1 MKWFT
6 VAATVAGLAAL
17 GSAASA
23 QQAPARPLPQ
33 DQIGAAAPA
42 ASPTAVP
49 GVGQTQAPASA
60 PAAAARR
67 GPPPEPP
74 LGDGP
79 WDLDSAKGKVHV
91 SVVTKG
97 LERPWAMAWLPNGD
111 MLVTERPGRLRIIH
125 KDGKLDPQPIEG
137 LPKMYVSG
145 LAGLMDVA
153 LHPNYAKNHLIYF
166 TYTKEDPNLKDQSTL
181 ALGRAKYDPGSHALT
196 DVKELFVADM
206 WYGHPPLPAR
216 CCGQGP
222 ATGSYGSRLAFDK
235 SGHLFMTSGD
245 RNYGEMVHDQTNDFG
260 KLYRFNDDGSIP
272 KDNPFVGQAGHRPE
286 IWTTGHRNGEGL
298 FFDPVTGKLWESE
311 FGPRGGDE
319 VNVIEKGKN
328 YGWIE
333 VTQGAHY
340 NGEPA
345 KGIKNVPG
353 VVDPVLTWPAPSTN
367 PGNLVIYHADK
378 FPQWKG
384 DLLMGT
390 MSRSLL
396 RASFDAQGNVTG
408 QERFLTELK
417 QRFRDTRVGPDGD
430 LYLLTDEPQGALLKV
445 EPAK

>member
-1 MKWFT
+1 MKRLLVSVAFAG
-6 VAATVAGLAAL
+6 VAAYAGVSL
-17 GSAASA
+17 A
-23 QQAPARPLPQ
+23 QQAESPPAAPGAAP
-33 DQIGAAAPA
+33 AAAPA
-42 ASPTAVP
+42 P
-49 GVGQTQAPASA
+49 GGAAGAPA
-60 PAAAARR
+60 PAARR
-67 GPPPEPP
+67 GPAPEPP
-74 LGDGP
+74 LGAGP
-79 WDLDSAKGKVHV
+79 WDLDSQKGKVHV

-97 LERPWAMAWLPNGD
+97 LERPWAVVWLPNGD
-111 MLVTERPGRLRIIH
+111 MLVTERPGRLRVIR
-125 KDGKLDPQPIEG
+125 KGVLDPVAITG
-137 LPKMYVSG
+137 LPPIYNAG
-145 LAGLMDVA
+145 LGGLMDIA

-181 ALGRAKYDPGSHALT
+181 VLGRAKWDGGPALT
-196 DVKELFVADM
+196 EFKELFVADM
-206 WYGHPPLPAR
+206 WYGHPPLPTR

-222 ATGSYGSRLAFDK
+222 ATGSYGSRIQFDK
-235 SGHLFMTSGD
+235 AGKLFMTSGD
-245 RNYGEMVHDQTNDFG
+245 RNYGEMVHDQSNDWG

-272 KDNPFVGQAGHRPE
+272 KDNPFVGQAGHKPE

-298 FFDPVTGKLWESE
+298 FYDAVTGKLWESE

-319 VNVIEKGKN
+319 VNLIEKGKN

-367 PGNLVIYHADK
+367 PGNLIIYHADK

-430 LYLLTDEPQGALLKV
+430 LYLLTDEPEGALLKV
-445 EPAK
+445 EPGK

>member
-1 MKWFT
+1 MKWFM
-6 VAATVAGLAAL
+6 AAAAVAGLATL
-17 GSAASA
+17 GGVSVA
-23 QQAPARPLPQ
+23 QNAPP
-33 DQIGAAAPA
+33 AAPA
-42 ASPTAVP
+42 AGPSASVA
-49 GVGQTQAPASA
+49 APAA
-60 PAAAARR
+60 PAAAPGAPAAGARR
-67 GPPPEPP
+67 APPPEPE
-74 LGDGP
+74 LGAGP
-79 WDLDSAKGKVHV
+79 WDLDSQKGKVHV
-91 SVVTKG
+91 SVVTRG
-97 LERPWAMAWLPNGD
+97 LERPWAMVWLPNGD
-111 MLVTERPGRLRIIH
+111 MLVSERPGRLRVIH
-125 KDGKLDPQPIEG
+125 KGVLDPKPVDG
-137 LPKMYVSG
+137 LPPIYAKG

-166 TYTKEDPNLKDQSTL
+166 TYTKEDPNLPDQSTL
-181 ALGRAKYDPGSHALT
+181 VLGRAKYDGAHALT
-196 DVKELFVADM
+196 DFKELFVADM
-206 WYGHPPLPAR
+206 WYGHGELPKR

-260 KLYRFNDDGSIP
+260 KLFRFNDDGSIP
-272 KDNPFVGQAGHRPE
+272 KDNPFVGQAGHKPE

-298 FFDPVTGKLWESE
+298 FFDNVTGKLWESE

-353 VVDPVLTWPAPSTN
+353 VVDPILTWPAPSTN

>member
-1 MKWFT
+1 MKWSQALPAL
-6 VAATVAGLAAL
+6 VSLAAL
-17 GSAASA
+17 GGLTLGGMSLA
-23 QQAPARPLPQ
+23 QPA
-33 DQIGAAAPA
+33 GPA
-42 ASPTAVP
+42 ASP
-49 GVGQTQAPASA
+49 PAEGA
-60 PAAAARR
+60 PAAPPAARR
-67 GPPPEPP
+67 APPPEPP

-79 WDLDSAKGKVHV
+79 WDLDSQKAKVHV

-111 MLVTERPGRLRIIH
+111 MLVTERPGRLRLIH
-125 KDGKLDPQPIEG
+125 KGVLDPKPIEG
-137 LPKMYVSG
+137 LPPIYASG
-145 LAGLMDVA
+145 LSGLMDIA
-153 LHPNYAKNHLIYF
+153 LHPDFARNHLIYF

-181 ALGRAKYDPGSHALT
+181 ALGRARWNGGAALT
-196 DVKELFVADM
+196 EVKELFVADM

-222 ATGSYGSRLAFDK
+222 ATGSYGSRLAFDR

-245 RNYGEMVHDQTNDFG
+245 RNYGEMVHKPGNDFG
-260 KLYRFNDDGSIP
+260 KLFRFNADGSIP
-272 KDNPFVGQAGHRPE
+272 KDNPNKAGWRPE
-286 IWTTGHRNGEGL
+286 VWSTGHRNGEGL
-298 FFDPVTGKLWESE
+298 FFDAASGKLWESE

-319 VNVIEKGKN
+319 VNVIQKGAD

-353 VVDPVLTWPAPSTN
+353 VTDPVLTWPAPSTN
-367 PGNLVIYHADK
+367 PGNLVIYHAGK

-384 DLLMGT
+384 DLLMGA

-396 RASFDAQGNVTG
+396 RASFDGKGAVTG

-417 QRFRDTRVGPDGD
+417 QRFRDTRVGPDGN
-430 LYLLTDEPQGALLKV
+430 LYLLTDEPQGALLEV